1 MTIPNPDHPEDLI
14 AVQESLMHQQRDLQ
28 QMHEVLLS
36 QQTEIEELRKEV
48 EQLRTH
54 LQTQAGD
61 EQPPDPVDEKPPH
74 Y

>member
-1 MTIPNPDHPEDLI
+1 MTDPELQDDLI
-14 AVQESLMHQQRDLQ
+14 AVQESLMHQQRDMQ

-48 EQLRTH
+48 EQLRSD
-54 LQTQAGD
+54 LQTQAGY

>member
-1 MTIPNPDHPEDLI
+1 MTDPELQDDLI

-48 EQLRTH
+48 EQLRSD
-54 LQTQAGD
+54 LRTQAGD